1 MPATQ
6 PSKDLRPLCHEHLL
20 EMRLNRNFLNNGG
33 DATQATAYGC
43 TEPACLVRYNTSR
56 GYFLLSQNGNG
67 DEMEMLPKVR
77 CFLDGMPMYLAEIHP
92 EKRSFRLWTCPQC
105 GARRTNEEGLV
116 GLASQGIQDLAG
128 ENTAQSE
135 STGAR
140 QI

>member
-67 DEMEMLPKVR
+67 DEMDMLPKVR
-77 CFLDGMPMYLAEIHP
+77 CLLDGMPMYLAEIHP
-92 EKRSFRLWTCPQC
+92 EKRGFRVWTCPQC